1 VQRALREPLVR
12 VREARAPQGL
22 RAGLGL
28 RGQRVL
34 QEQPAQPELRE
45 QLAQPER
52 QEPQERLGALLEPLA
67 LRALREPPLRLL
79 APTRGSRVLQ
89 QVAGLLT
96 LRVP

>member
-22 RAGLGL
+22 RAGLGP

-67 LRALREPPLRLL
+67 LREPPLHLL

-89 QVAGLLT
+89 QVAGLLA